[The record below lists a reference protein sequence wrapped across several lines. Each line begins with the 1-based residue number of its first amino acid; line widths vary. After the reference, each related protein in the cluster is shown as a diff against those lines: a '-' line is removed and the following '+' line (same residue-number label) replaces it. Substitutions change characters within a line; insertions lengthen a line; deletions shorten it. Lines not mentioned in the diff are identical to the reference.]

1 MTGVDQTI
9 ADMLHK
15 SSKKTFLLVNKV
27 DNSKLIEESI
37 EFYSLG
43 FKNLFCLSS
52 INGSGTG
59 EFRSIS

>member
-1 MTGVDQTI
+1 MYQSI
-9 ADMLHK
+9 SDMLHK

-27 DNSKLIEESI
+27 DNSKLIEDST

-43 FKNLFCLSS
+43 FKDLFCLSS

-59 EFRSIS
+59 EFLDLLVE